1 MKAVFNFLQVNI
13 NVKLKISKELR
24 DMDTQN
30 GLYLKILSLLR
41 NLFTIRKGEGKEGE
55 KSTYSCPRKCK
66 DQSSYK
72 VQTKAAQEWRLL
84 L

>member
-1 MKAVFNFLQVNI
+1 MKAVFNFLQVTI
-13 NVKLKISKELR
+13 DVKLKILKELR

-55 KSTYSCPRKCK
+55 KST
-66 DQSSYK
+66 
-72 VQTKAAQEWRLL
+72 
-84 L
+84 

>member
-1 MKAVFNFLQVNI
+1 MFRIESSFNFLQVNI
-13 NVKLKISKELR
+13 NVKSKISEELR

-55 KSTYSCPRKCK
+55 KST
-66 DQSSYK
+66 
-72 VQTKAAQEWRLL
+72 
-84 L
+84 

>member
-1 MKAVFNFLQVNI
+1 MFRIESSFNFLQVNI
-13 NVKLKISKELR
+13 NVKSKISKELR

-55 KSTYSCPRKCK
+55 KST
-66 DQSSYK
+66 
-72 VQTKAAQEWRLL
+72 
-84 L
+84 